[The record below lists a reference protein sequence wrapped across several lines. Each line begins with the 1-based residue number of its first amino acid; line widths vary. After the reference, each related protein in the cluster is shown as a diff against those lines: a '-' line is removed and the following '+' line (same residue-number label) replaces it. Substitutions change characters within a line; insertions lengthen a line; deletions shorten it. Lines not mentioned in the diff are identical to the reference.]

1 MKGKI
6 LILVFALV
14 GFCSF
19 KIAESQSIVTSKVY
33 DVNVAIQNSDDV
45 SVAGS
50 SEKVSVG
57 YKMGLTKM
65 SVSQIIMV
73 VISLLLAYLS
83 IVKKYEP
90 LLLLPLAFGMLLANI
105 PIAGLSAYDEG
116 GLLHFLYQGV
126 SRVIYPPLIFL
137 CIGAM
142 TDFGP
147 LIANPK
153 TALIGLGGQ
162 LGIFVALG
170 SALLLGNLLSPIIP
184 GFNGFALNE
193 AASIAIIGS
202 SDGPTSIFTASHLA
216 KDLLPTIAIAA
227 FSYMALVPFIQ
238 PPIMRA
244 LTTPEERV
252 VVMPR
257 PKSVK
262 KHHKIIFPFA
272 VTLIT
277 LLLVPTAGALVGML
291 MLGNLIRESGVT
303 ERYIRTLQD
312 HFLNILTLLV
322 AVSIG
327 SSATADLLLTPRTL
341 IIIFLGLLAFSF
353 GTVGGILIAKLLYR
367 TSGGKVNPLIGNSGV
382 SAMPMAARISQKMGQ
397 KYNSHNHLLM
407 HAMGPIVSSTIG
419 SAIIA
424 GLFIAFFG

>member
-1 MKGKI
+1 MNTAKAQNI
-6 LILVFALV
+6 ITQDTFEHNLEEQETDNSV
-14 GFCSF
+14 SP
-19 KIAESQSIVTSKVY
+19 
-33 DVNVAIQNSDDV
+33 VNVKETIS
-45 SVAGS
+45 
-50 SEKVSVG
+50 G

-65 SVSQIIMV
+65 TFPQVIMV
-73 VISLLLAYLS
+73 LVALLLAYLS

-90 LLLLPLAFGMLLANI
+90 LLLLPLAFGMILGNI

-126 SRVIYPPLIFL
+126 WHVIYPPLIFL

-170 SALLLGNLLSPIIP
+170 SAVLIGNLLAPFIS
-184 GFNGFALNE
+184 GFDGFSLNE

-202 SDGPTSIFTASHLA
+202 SDGPTSIFTASRLA
-216 KDLLPTIAIAA
+216 PDLLPTIAIAA

-252 VVMPR
+252 VVMPV
-257 PKSVK
+257 PKTVK
-262 KHHKIIFPFA
+262 KKHKIIFPFA
-272 VTLIT
+272 VTVIT
-277 LLLVPTAGALVGML
+277 LLLVPAAGALIGML

-312 HFLNILTLLV
+312 EFLNILTLLV

-327 SSATADLLLTPRTL
+327 ASATADRFLTPQTL
-341 IIIFLGLLAFSF
+341 IIIFIGLLAFTF
-353 GTVGGILIAKLLYR
+353 GTVGGILIAKLLCKV
-367 TSGGKVNPLIGNSGV
+367 TGGKVNPLIGNSGV
-382 SAMPMAARISQKMGQ
+382 SAMPMAARISQRMGRE
-397 KYNSHNHLLM
+397 YNPHNHLLM

-424 GLFIAFFG
+424 GLFIALYGG